1 MEAAHVHQGILVHE
15 SVGPP
20 LMISNW
26 TKWHSPFEPM
36 ENFTRHEPFPSNEV
50 KATYVDGLRKRRKR
64 DSTLGSRALE
74 ALQKSRKGK
83 NGYRA

>member
-1 MEAAHVHQGILVHE
+1 
-15 SVGPP
+15 
-20 LMISNW
+20 
-26 TKWHSPFEPM
+26 M

-74 ALQKSRKGK
+74 ALQKSQKGN